1 MCIDKNTIK
10 EKTANR
16 NIPVYKVFDAPL
28 SLKKNILNYLLPFK
42 NVNHHWN
49 LFYQDNLMAVI
60 LTVSNKPGYHCFG
73 SKELAKKYLEII
85 GNRWCV
91 TCKTYKIIKMIIP
104 KGTVYQKGKIGEV
117 HYGNGMK
124 VITTPKLINPVLIEE
139 E

>member
-1 MCIDKNTIK
+1 MCIDNNTIK

-16 NIPVYKVFDAPL
+16 NIPVYKVFITPFNNYEDF
-28 SLKKNILNYLLPFK
+28 LNYSLPFK
-42 NVNHHWN
+42 HVNNLSYQNKLLNVISTIS
-49 LFYQDNLMAVI
+49 D
-60 LTVSNKPGYHCFG
+60 KPGYHCFG